1 MGGDGQDA
9 KLVIN
14 DETLLTGGQGENKS
28 EEQNHHNEVGERYK
42 GVAFL
47 QENHVAPQV
56 SEKAKS

>member
-9 KLVIN
+9 KLVID

-28 EEQNHHNEVGERYK
+28 EEQNHHNEVGERHK
-42 GVAFL
+42 SVAFFRK
-47 QENHVAPQV
+47 NHVAPRV